1 MASRCG
7 SEGAKGSVSEA
18 RPSAAPFLLPGK
30 VEQGL
35 TAQREYPASP
45 IVGVGAVVFD
55 ADCVLLVRRAK
66 APLAGEWSL
75 PGGAVELGETL
86 EETIVREV
94 AEETG
99 LRVVPLQVVKA
110 FDHIDRDVDGRIRFH
125 YVLVDFLCRID
136 VEDRKSA
143 ALKREHRVEK
153 TALQSGSDVFDARW
167 VPVEGLRTSK
177 EFPLTER
184 ALEVI
189 AMGWS
194 VFREGEPGR

>member
-1 MASRCG
+1 MRRG
-7 SEGAKGSVSEA
+7 IGERGAALSCAFSLA
-18 RPSAAPFLLPGK
+18 GK

-35 TAQREYPASP
+35 TAQREYPKSP
-45 IVGVGAVVFD
+45 MVGVGAVVFD

-86 EETIVREV
+86 EEAVAREV

-99 LRVVPLQVVKA
+99 LNVTPLRMVKT
-110 FDHIDRDVDGRIRFH
+110 FDHIDRDGEGRIRFH

-136 VEDRKSA
+136 GESA
-143 ALKREHRVEK
+143 VREREQIAEK
-153 TALQSGSDVFDARW
+153 TALQHGSDVSDARW
-167 VPVEGLRTSK
+167 VPVEGLRGSK
-177 EFPLTER
+177 DFPLTER

-189 AMGWS
+189 AAGWNA
-194 VFREGEPGR
+194 FREGERTR